1 MVRELTPVDVGDIPE
16 LARLVDEVKASDAP
30 LRITRD
36 GEDVAVLMPVRRA
49 TRPRRLPGRR
59 PSEADIQAAL
69 AVAGSWGDQIDPEVF
84 KRERRELQVDDKP
97 PRSL

>member
-36 GEDVAVLMPVRRA
+36 GEDVAVLMPSRPGPQRR
-49 TRPRRLPGRR
+49 RRRTITD
-59 PSEADIQAAL
+59 ADRQAA
-69 AVAGSWGDQIDPEVF
+69 ADTFGAWKDQIDPEVF